1 LQKKLIRI
9 TTVPISLRYLLQ
21 GQMAYMSHRFKVY
34 AISSPGPELD
44 EVASQEKVETIGVK
58 MTRKITPITDL
69 IALFKLF
76 TIFRKLKP
84 DIVHTHTPKAGLLGM
99 MAARMAGVPVRLHTV
114 AGLPLMERK
123 GLEKSVLVLAE
134 KLTYFLANKVY
145 PNSKGLLDYI
155 VQNNFSKK
163 SKLKIIGNGSSNG
176 INLELFQLQE
186 NEYKSSKNVLKKLEI
201 GNNDIIFTFIGRLV
215 RDKGIEELVTAF
227 NRVSLKYSK
236 ICLFFVGPKEDDLDP
251 VSAEILETI
260 RLNDRIIPVGF
271 QSDVRPYLAIST
283 VFVLPSYREG
293 FPNVVLQAGCFN
305 LPCIVSNING
315 CNEIIEDGVNGLLV
329 EPKSVSSLEK
339 AMIRMIENE
348 DERKRM
354 ASIARGL
361 IIDRYD
367 QKVIWRLWLAEYNY
381 WLKSKRV

>member
-21 GQMAYMSHRFKVY
+21 GQMAYMSHHFKVY

-58 MTRKITPITDL
+58 MTRKITPITDI

-76 TIFRKLKP
+76 TIFRKLRP

-134 KLTYFLANKVY
+134 KLTYFLANKIY

-186 NEYKSSKNVLKKLEI
+186 KEHKRSKNVLKKLEI
-201 GNNDIIFTFIGRLV
+201 GDIDVIFTFIGRIV
-215 RDKGIEELVTAF
+215 RDKGIEELVTVF
-227 NRVSLKYSK
+227 DRVSLKYPK
-236 ICLFFVGPKEDDLDP
+236 ICLILVGPKEDDLDP

-315 CNEIIEDGVNGLLV
+315 CNEIIEDGVNGLMV

-339 AMIRMIENE
+339 AMIRLIENE

-354 ASIARGL
+354 ASIAREL